1 MDYLISTRL
10 SDAQEFK
17 IVIILISKDFGTGQL
32 GMNRAWVEG
41 WKVLGE
47 EGPKMASQDLDR
59 NWFSLF
65 TLLLQNIIDWVAYK
79 RAFIS
84 HK

>member
-1 MDYLISTRL
+1 
-10 SDAQEFK
+10 
-17 IVIILISKDFGTGQL
+17 
-32 GMNRAWVEG
+32 MNRAWVEG